1 MSDTFLSPEEVKE
14 LTGRSRKSLQ
24 IEQLKVMNIVF
35 YVNAAAIPKVPREAM
50 LGKKRVVVKNYTWES
65 RAEP

>member
-24 IEQLKVMNIVF
+24 IEQLNVMNIVF
-35 YVNAAAIPKVPREAM
+35 YVNAAGIPKVPREAM
-50 LGKKRVVVKNYTWES
+50 LGKKRVVVKNNTWES